1 MAAWNDGR
9 TKPHVAKAAEEIRD
23 KFAIF
28 DIGGFRSGAD
38 AQDHGLGLA
47 IDVMTTLKGNAVSA
61 WAISNAERLN
71 ITYIIWSRRIWDS
84 RNGRGWEPYRGAS
97 PHTDHV
103 HISFHPT
110 PGSGGTNVDPITGE
124 LSQNEGCLGFI
135 LRLLGGGSGTPPS
148 DADEKG
154 KELLT

>member
-9 TKPHVAKAAEEIRD
+9 TKPHVARAAEEIRD

-28 DIGGFRSGAD
+28 NIGGYRSGAD

-61 WAISNAERLN
+61 WAQANAGRLGV
-71 ITYIIWSRRIWDS
+71 TYVIWSRKIWDS
-84 RNGRGWEPYRGAS
+84 RNNRGWEPYNGSS

-110 PGSGGTNVDPITGE
+110 PGTGGDAVDPIAG
-124 LSQNEGCLGFI
+124 LSQNEGCVGLL
-135 LRLLGGGSGTPPS
+135 LRLLGGTPKPPGNADDKGS
-148 DADEKG
+148 
-154 KELLT
+154 ELLT